1 MTLLAKR
8 RADYRAP
15 AFTISDIDLNVT
27 LHPTATR
34 VVSSLRVSRQGEHT
48 ESLVLDGEHLTL
60 VSILLDGKPFSDYT
74 KTDTGLTLANVPDDF
89 NLTIETVINPEAN
102 KALEGLY
109 LSNGVYCTQCEAEG
123 FRRITYYLDR
133 PDVLARFT
141 CTITGDKATLPTM
154 LANGNPIASGE
165 NSDGTHWV
173 TWEDPFPKPAYLFAL
188 VAGSFDQLSDTFTT
202 ASGKSVALELY
213 VDKGKRDR
221 GVFALEALKRS
232 MKWDEEVFGLEYD
245 LDIYMI
251 VAVDFF
257 NMGAMEN
264 KGLNV
269 FNSKFVL
276 ADQESATDED
286 FFNVESVIAHEYFHN
301 WTGNRVTCRDWF
313 QLSLKEGLT
322 VFRDQQFSSDMSS
335 PLSNRI
341 KQVRVM
347 REHQFAEDASAMSH
361 PIRPDEVIEM
371 NNFYTV
377 TVYDKGAEV
386 IRMMHTLLG
395 AEGFRAGMDE
405 YFRRHD
411 GQAVTCDDFVS
422 AMQSATD
429 IDLTH
434 FSLWYSQSGTPTVS
448 VKRDVKPGDEV
459 TVTLKQHT
467 PPTADQATKQA
478 LYIPL
483 QIEFIN
489 ERGEHVLPD
498 TPMYRDNLCI
508 LDKPAVTL
516 TFTGKGSQITPV
528 ALGNFSAPAKLQSDL
543 TPEEYLHAFRFAD
556 DAFSRWDAIQQ
567 LYNWVIEQYY
577 TNQPQCV
584 SDTIWQ
590 GLVSAVEA
598 EQQNPELLAECLV
611 VPSFESLIQTR
622 TDIDV
627 HALYNAREA
636 FVGDLSDKLA
646 GILHTVYEQN
656 QTGEYAYSV
665 EQVSARRCK
674 NTVLTLLARQ
684 QGSDSLIREQFS
696 QSDNMSDSLGAL
708 KAAQIQDL
716 KLFSELM
723 QQFEQRWHND
733 PLVLDKWFGLHAT
746 CPRDDILAQLTLLR
760 QHPQFSQQNPNRV
773 RAVVGS
779 FAFYNT
785 TGFHAD
791 NGSGYQ
797 FLTDYLIELDTTNPQ
812 VASRLVTP
820 LTQWQHYNAERQALM
835 KRQLSRLLDNKNLS
849 KDLYEK
855 VSKALSFGHND

>member
-34 VVSSLRVSRQGEHT
+34 VVSSIRVSRQGEHT

-60 VSILLDGKPFSDYT
+60 VSILLDGKPFSDYA
-74 KTDTGLTLANVPDDF
+74 KTDTGLTLTNVPDDF
-89 NLTIETVINPEAN
+89 NLTIETIINPEVN

-154 LANGNPIASGE
+154 LANGNPIARGE

-173 TWEDPFPKPAYLFAL
+173 TWEDPYPKPAYLFAL
-188 VAGSFDQLSDTFTT
+188 VAGSFDQLSDTFIT

-448 VKRDVKPGDEV
+448 VKRDVKPGGEV

-567 LYNWVIEQYY
+567 LYNWAIEQYY
-577 TNQPQCV
+577 TNQPHSV

-590 GLVSAVEA
+590 GLVSAVDA

-636 FVGDLSDKLA
+636 FVGDLSEKLA
-646 GILHTVYEQN
+646 GILNTVYEQN
-656 QTGEYAYSV
+656 QTGDFAYSV
-665 EQVSARRCK
+665 EQVSSRRCK

-684 QGSDSLIREQFS
+684 QDSASLIREQFT

-791 NGSGYQ
+791 DGSGYQ

-820 LTQWQHYNAERQALM
+820 LTQWQHYNGERQALM

>member
-1 MTLLAKR
+1 
-8 RADYRAP
+8 
-15 AFTISDIDLNVT
+15 
-27 LHPTATR
+27 
-34 VVSSLRVSRQGEHT
+34 
-48 ESLVLDGEHLTL
+48 
-60 VSILLDGKPFSDYT
+60 
-74 KTDTGLTLANVPDDF
+74 
-89 NLTIETVINPEAN
+89 
-102 KALEGLY
+102 
-109 LSNGVYCTQCEAEG
+109 
-123 FRRITYYLDR
+123 
-133 PDVLARFT
+133 
-141 CTITGDKATLPTM
+141 
-154 LANGNPIASGE
+154 
-165 NSDGTHWV
+165 
-173 TWEDPFPKPAYLFAL
+173 
-188 VAGSFDQLSDTFTT
+188 
-202 ASGKSVALELY
+202 
-213 VDKGKRDR
+213 
-221 GVFALEALKRS
+221 
-232 MKWDEEVFGLEYD
+232 
-245 LDIYMI
+245 

-434 FSLWYSQSGTPTVS
+434 FSLWYSQSGTPTVT
-448 VKRDVKPGDEV
+448 VERAVKPSGEV

-498 TPMYRDNLCI
+498 TPMYRDSLCI

-516 TFTGKGSQITPV
+516 TFTGKGSKITPV

-646 GILHTVYEQN
+646 GILLTVYEQN

-684 QGSDSLIREQFS
+684 QDSASLIREQFS
-696 QSDNMSDSLGAL
+696 KSDNMSDSLGAL

>member
-1 MTLLAKR
+1 
-8 RADYRAP
+8 
-15 AFTISDIDLNVT
+15 
-27 LHPTATR
+27 
-34 VVSSLRVSRQGEHT
+34 RVSRQGEHT

-74 KTDTGLTLANVPDDF
+74 KTDTGLTLTNVPDDF

-434 FSLWYSQSGTPTVS
+434 FSLWYSQSGTPTVT
-448 VKRDVKPGDEV
+448 VERAVKPSGEV

-498 TPMYRDNLCI
+498 TPMYRDSLCI

-516 TFTGKGSQITPV
+516 TFTGKGSKITPV

-646 GILHTVYEQN
+646 GILLTVYEQN

-684 QGSDSLIREQFS
+684 QDSASLIREQFS
-696 QSDNMSDSLGAL
+696 KSDNMSDSLGAL

>member
-1 MTLLAKR
+1 
-8 RADYRAP
+8 
-15 AFTISDIDLNVT
+15 
-27 LHPTATR
+27 
-34 VVSSLRVSRQGEHT
+34 
-48 ESLVLDGEHLTL
+48 
-60 VSILLDGKPFSDYT
+60 
-74 KTDTGLTLANVPDDF
+74 
-89 NLTIETVINPEAN
+89 
-102 KALEGLY
+102 
-109 LSNGVYCTQCEAEG
+109 
-123 FRRITYYLDR
+123 
-133 PDVLARFT
+133 
-141 CTITGDKATLPTM
+141 
-154 LANGNPIASGE
+154 
-165 NSDGTHWV
+165 
-173 TWEDPFPKPAYLFAL
+173 
-188 VAGSFDQLSDTFTT
+188 
-202 ASGKSVALELY
+202 
-213 VDKGKRDR
+213 
-221 GVFALEALKRS
+221 
-232 MKWDEEVFGLEYD
+232 
-245 LDIYMI
+245 
-251 VAVDFF
+251 
-257 NMGAMEN
+257 
-264 KGLNV
+264 
-269 FNSKFVL
+269 
-276 ADQESATDED
+276 
-286 FFNVESVIAHEYFHN
+286 
-301 WTGNRVTCRDWF
+301 
-313 QLSLKEGLT
+313 
-322 VFRDQQFSSDMSS
+322 
-335 PLSNRI
+335 
-341 KQVRVM
+341 M

-516 TFTGKGSQITPV
+516 TFTGKGRQITPV

-567 LYNWVIEQYY
+567 LYNWAIEQYY
-577 TNQPQCV
+577 TNQPQSV

-646 GILHTVYEQN
+646 GILNTVYEQN
-656 QTGEYAYSV
+656 QTGDYAYSV

-684 QGSDSLIREQFS
+684 QDSASLIREQFT

-791 NGSGYQ
+791 DGSGYQ

-820 LTQWQHYNAERQALM
+820 LTQWQHYNGERQALM

>member
-1 MTLLAKR
+1 MTLVAKR

-34 VVSSLRVSRQGEHT
+34 VVSNLQVVRQGDHT
-48 ESLVLDGEHLTL
+48 EALVLDGEHLSL
-60 VSILLDGKPFSDYT
+60 VSILLDGKPFTNYT
-74 KTDTGLTLANVPDDF
+74 EVDGGLSLANVPDSF
-89 NLTIETVINPEAN
+89 TLTIETEINPDAN

-154 LANGNPIASGE
+154 LANGNPVAQGD
-165 NSDGTHWV
+165 NDDGTHWV
-173 TWEDPFPKPAYLFAL
+173 TWQDPFPKPAYLFAL
-188 VAGSFDQLSDTFTT
+188 VAGSFDQLSDSFTT

-232 MKWDEEVFGLEYD
+232 MRWDEEVFGLEYD

-395 AEGFRAGMDE
+395 QDGFRAGMDE

-434 FSLWYSQSGTPTVS
+434 FSRWYSQSGTPV
-448 VKRDVKPGDEV
+448 V
-459 TVTLKQHT
+459 TVQRREDDAANTVITLSQHT
-467 PPTADQATKQA
+467 PPTADQAEKET
-478 LYIPL
+478 LYIPV

-489 ERGEHVLPD
+489 ELGEHVQPD
-498 TPMYRDNLCI
+498 TPLYRDNLCI
-508 LDKPAVTL
+508 LDKPEMTL
-516 TFTGKGSQITPV
+516 TFTGKGNNITPV
-528 ALGNFSAPAKLQSDL
+528 ALGNFSSPVKLLSDL
-543 TPEEYLHAFRFAD
+543 RPEEYLHAFRFAK

-567 LYNWVIEQYY
+567 LYNWSIEQYY
-577 TNQPQCV
+577 TQQSDNV
-584 SDTIWQ
+584 SGDIWQ
-590 GLVSAVEA
+590 GLVAAVKA
-598 EQQNPELLAECLV
+598 EQNNPELLAECLV
-611 VPSFESLIQTR
+611 VPSFESLVQTR

-636 FVGDLSDKLA
+636 FVGDLSETLA
-646 GILHTVYEQN
+646 ELLHNVFKQN
-656 QTGEYAYSV
+656 QTGDYAYSV

-674 NTVLTLLARQ
+674 NTVLTLLARLE
-684 QGSDSLIREQFS
+684 DTEDLIRDQFEK
-696 QSDNMSDSLGAL
+696 SDNMADSLGAL
-708 KAAQIQDL
+708 KAAQVHDI
-716 KLFSELM
+716 KLFSTLM

-746 CPRDDILAQLTLLR
+746 CPRNDILAQLTLLR

-791 NGSGYQ
+791 DGSGYQ
-797 FLTDYLIELDTTNPQ
+797 FLTDYLLELDKTNPQ

-820 LTQWQHYNAERQALM
+820 LTQWQHFEKQRQALM
-835 KRQLSRLLDNKNLS
+835 KRQLSRLLDHKGLS

-855 VSKALSFGHND
+855 VSKALSFGHED